1 MSGPQART
9 PLVAW
14 LGGAA
19 FLASLGFFAWSYFVR
34 FGRPTDQA
42 ELIQPLLVD
51 LGLFTVFALHHSL
64 LARTGAKQWV
74 TRHAPEGLERSLY
87 VWISS
92 VLFVAVCAAWRDVP
106 GELYRHAGLASV
118 PHWLLVGL
126 GGWLTA
132 RAAAILDPL
141 ELAGIRPALPA
152 PGGFHAV
159 GPYALVRHPIYL
171 GWLLLVFGVPVMN
184 GTRLAFAVISSAYLV
199 VAIPL
204 EERSLVEAFGDEY
217 RRYQRQV
224 RWRLVPGVW

>member
-1 MSGPQART
+1 MSDPPARA

-19 FLASLGFFAWSYFVR
+19 FVASLGYFAWSYFVR
-34 FGRPTDQA
+34 FGRPTEGAD
-42 ELIQPLLVD
+42 LIRPLLAD
-51 LGLFTVFALHHSL
+51 LGLFTAFALHHSL
-64 LARTGAKQWV
+64 LARTGAKRWV
-74 TRHAPEGLERSLY
+74 ARRAPAGLERSLY

-92 VLFVAVCAAWRDVP
+92 ALFVVVCAAWRDVP

-126 GGWLTA
+126 GGWITA

-141 ELAGIRPALPA
+141 ELAGIRPARLA
-152 PGGFHAV
+152 PGGFRAA
-159 GPYALVRHPIYL
+159 GPYGLVRHPIYL
-171 GWLLLVFGVPVMN
+171 GWLLLVFGVPEMT

-199 VAIPL
+199 VAVPL

-217 RRYQRQV
+217 RRYQRLV